1 MSVVLPLVLSLL
13 AAEPAEPA
21 AAEPTPATPASPA
34 VPSSDAP
41 LRVLWQPMAGDA
53 ADADRGIAGTA
64 ALQHL
69 HRFGRLK
76 ITTAKDDGGC
86 VLAEDRVACL
96 QGLVASA
103 NVDLV
108 IAASATTSAGE
119 LVVSVEA
126 VGPSGVVAAAK
137 GDASRMDGSFV
148 DAAHNAVAAL
158 ADTLDDSDEFHWV
171 LDAPVMR
178 GGGTDVAGTAGAAP
192 VASSSMA
199 LPTSS
204 LRQGLQYGG
213 VAGVG
218 VGVVAIVAGAIPG
231 IAARQSE
238 AGLTPLRLRYVD
250 GDAAALD
257 EAKTLQDSAA
267 SWRSTYNSIGVP
279 VIWTGIVLAAAG
291 GAALATSIFA
301 LPPDE
306 ASDAPAAPTPATT
319 STP

>member
-13 AAEPAEPA
+13 AAEPAPA
-21 AAEPTPATPASPA
+21 AAPAEPVSETPAAPAA
-34 VPSSDAP
+34 NAP
-41 LRVLWQPMAGDA
+41 LRVLWQPMSGDA
-53 ADADRGIAGTA
+53 ADADRSTAGTT

-76 ITTAKDDGGC
+76 ITAAKDDGGC
-86 VLAEDRVACL
+86 VLAADRLACL
-96 QGLVASA
+96 QGLVSSA

-108 IAASATTSAGE
+108 LAASATTSAGE
-119 LVVSVEA
+119 FVVTIEA
-126 VGPSGVVAAAK
+126 VNASGVVASAR

-148 DAAHNAVAAL
+148 DAAHNAVTAV
-158 ADTLDDSDEFHWV
+158 ADSLDDADDFHWV
-171 LDAPVMR
+171 LDAPAIR
-178 GGGTDVAGTAGAAP
+178 SGTSDTTSTAP
-192 VASSSMA
+192 VASTVA
-199 LPTSS
+199 VPTSS

-213 VAGVG
+213 AAGIG
-218 VGVVAIVAGAIPG
+218 VGVVAIIAGAIPG
-231 IAARQSE
+231 IAARQDE

-257 EAKTLQDSAA
+257 EASALQTSAA
-267 SWRSTYNSIGVP
+267 SWRASYNTVGVP

-291 GAALATSIFA
+291 GAAIATSIFA

-306 ASDAPAAPTPATT
+306 AATSTPATT

>member
-13 AAEPAEPA
+13 AAEPAEPT
-21 AAEPTPATPASPA
+21 AEPAAPAI
-34 VPSSDAP
+34 PSSDAP
-41 LRVLWQPMAGDA
+41 LRVLWQPMGGDA

-76 ITTAKDDGGC
+76 ITAAKDDGGC
-86 VLAEDRVACL
+86 VLAEDRVGCL

-126 VGPSGVVAAAK
+126 IGASGVVAAAK

-148 DAAHNAVAAL
+148 DAAHAAVNAL
-158 ADTLDDSDEFHWV
+158 ADSLDDSNEFHWV

-178 GGGTDVAGTAGAAP
+178 GSTADVAGTPAAP
-192 VASSSMA
+192 VSSGMA

-204 LRQGLQYGG
+204 LRQGLTYGG

-250 GDAAALD
+250 GDAAALE
-257 EAKTLQDSAA
+257 EAKALQASAA

-279 VIWTGIVLAAAG
+279 VIWTGVVLAAAG

-306 ASDAPAAPTPATT
+306 ASDASDATAPTSATT